1 MKKGLVFV
9 LILTCIFSFMGCS
22 KNENGHIEGKALTM
36 EKVRELA
43 EKGEELTWSD
53 FEDYPYEDIGSGLY
67 IYRYEI
73 DESYYLLIGGVP
85 EIPLCI

>member
-1 MKKGLVFV
+1 
-9 LILTCIFSFMGCS
+9 
-22 KNENGHIEGKALTM
+22 M